1 MRLAKKSLLCMQKK
15 FGLHWKEVFYV
26 WTGSYHL
33 YRRCQSRT
41 TISITIKKNDYL
53 CRTLGR
59 NMTEGL
65 AVLII
70 ANVANAMKTIKAVT
84 ANKGKCWPLPELN
97 RWWNNSFFSQCCAC
111 SAYSCRHNNWRTMMR
126 HAFPF

>member
-1 MRLAKKSLLCMQKK
+1 MFDRWQTLIASFDYINASFIFIIKACNYKN
-15 FGLHWKEVFYV
+15 E
-26 WTGSYHL
+26 TGSYHL

-70 ANVANAMKTIKAVT
+70 ANVANAMKTIKAVR
-84 ANKGKCWPLPELN
+84 ANKGRN
-97 RWWNNSFFSQCCAC
+97 QSFLSQCCAC
-111 SAYSCRHNNWRTMMR
+111 SAYSCRHNN
-126 HAFPF
+126 

>member
-1 MRLAKKSLLCMQKK
+1 MFDRWQTLIAS
-15 FGLHWKEVFYV
+15 FDYINASFIF
-26 WTGSYHL
+26 TGSYHL

-84 ANKGKCWPLPELN
+84 ANKGKC
-97 RWWNNSFFSQCCAC
+97 
-111 SAYSCRHNNWRTMMR
+111 
-126 HAFPF
+126 

>member
-1 MRLAKKSLLCMQKK
+1 MLHYKQPYASLQAIIC
-15 FGLHWKEVFYV
+15 FI
-26 WTGSYHL
+26 TSNR

-84 ANKGKCWPLPELN
+84 ANKGKC
-97 RWWNNSFFSQCCAC
+97 
-111 SAYSCRHNNWRTMMR
+111 
-126 HAFPF
+126 

>member
-1 MRLAKKSLLCMQKK
+1 MQKK
-15 FGLHWKEVFYV
+15 FGLH
-26 WTGSYHL
+26 
-33 YRRCQSRT
+33 
-41 TISITIKKNDYL
+41 YL

-84 ANKGKCWPLPELN
+84 ANKGKC
-97 RWWNNSFFSQCCAC
+97 
-111 SAYSCRHNNWRTMMR
+111 
-126 HAFPF
+126 

>member
-1 MRLAKKSLLCMQKK
+1 MKKSRFDFSLNVKIYKK
-15 FGLHWKEVFYV
+15 QDKRCDFRKD
-26 WTGSYHL
+26 YHL
-33 YRRCQSRT
+33 
-41 TISITIKKNDYL
+41 IKKNDYL

-84 ANKGKCWPLPELN
+84 ANKGKC
-97 RWWNNSFFSQCCAC
+97 
-111 SAYSCRHNNWRTMMR
+111 
-126 HAFPF
+126 